1 MKLLQVSFV
10 ASLFAVAA
18 LQANVI
24 EIRDFDHFESI
35 VNKGKPVV
43 AKFYAE
49 WCGPCKQF
57 KKVFDPVAQQ
67 KQFKNKVTFVAI
79 DADKNQDV
87 LEEYGVK
94 SLPTV
99 LYFEDGEKI
108 GSGSKRDLE
117 GFKKEVLS
125 KFGLK

>member
-1 MKLLQVSFV
+1 MKLLQVSLAAALFV
-10 ASLFAVAA
+10 VAA
-18 LQANVI
+18 QVQANVI

-57 KKVFDPVAQQ
+57 KPTFEKVA
-67 KQFKNKVTFVAI
+67 KQLKGKVTFVAV

-87 LEEYGVK
+87 LQEYGVK

-99 LYFEDGEKI
+99 LYFNDGEKV
-108 GSGSKRDLE
+108 GSGSKRDE
-117 GFKKEVLS
+117 AGFKKEVLS
-125 KFGLK
+125 KLGL

>member
-57 KKVFDPVAQQ
+57 KPTFEKVS
-67 KQFKNKVTFVAI
+67 KQLKGKVTFVAV

-87 LEEYGVK
+87 LQEYGVK

-99 LYFEDGEKI
+99 LYFNDGENVGK
-108 GSGSKRDLE
+108 GSKRDE
-117 GFKKEVLS
+117 AGFKKEVLS
-125 KFGLK
+125 KLGL